1 MSNLTPPPPST
12 TLTID
17 RPSRGLE
24 LLDLDGLTFLF
35 QDLEVKER
43 RGDCGRS
50 PGETPVPRHTPPLQT
65 IIIIITIITI
75 IITRH

>member
-1 MSNLTPPPPST
+1 MSNLTPDPPST

-24 LLDLDGLTFLF
+24 RLDLDGLTFLF

-43 RGDCGRS
+43 RGDCERS
-50 PGETPVPRHTPPLQT
+50 PGETPVPRWLFLCALVVLQLLWYK
-65 IIIIITIITI
+65 
-75 IITRH
+75 